1 MDILHYQ
8 SDKCRAVLRSSR
20 SWKLSMAS
28 FREQLYMS
36 VEKLVSSKFIEMV
49 LIGSIFLE
57 QDECRQQ

>member
-1 MDILHYQ
+1 MQ
-8 SDKCRAVLRSSR
+8 SCTQKKQ

-28 FREQLYMS
+28 FREQLFMS